1 MASNTLLPG
10 IFVDINASRANTA
23 TGDIGKIL
31 LVGQGANPSSDI
43 QPVASAS
50 TALTTYGQ
58 GSPLSLMA
66 ARVFAAFP
74 RAEVY
79 ALSLAD
85 GASAS
90 ERSFLIEVG
99 MASGQTAATASGS
112 YTINIGEESFE
123 VGVAVGDTPT
133 IVASNIV
140 SAVSASDYVSAA
152 SEDGSVTL
160 SAQTAGVWANSI
172 NINYEGTVAGL
183 VLSHTNTPG
192 VTDVDWDNGFTEAVI
207 GDEIYD
213 FIVLQDSTEAGLNAV
228 QTEMER
234 RWGSSVGAY
243 GVCFA
248 ANKDTYADNLMF
260 ANGRN
265 NRYETILTVED
276 SVRAPNCEIA
286 AAYAGVAARALQEDA
301 SRPLATLPL
310 PRISAALNN
319 RYTNGNKEALL
330 QAGGSVV
337 SYSVNGDAIIGR
349 ATTSYRTNAQNERD
363 NSYISLNVPYQ
374 IVITSR
380 TFRSRLSS
388 RFARSALYTDPA
400 ATIPPGSTAATIPV
414 IRAECVTIYG
424 DLRDRGIVENVE
436 AFSQAIVVEIPN
448 DTPDRVQL
456 ALVPDFLNQL
466 QIFDVTLQFIR

>member
-10 IFVDINASRANTA
+10 IFVDIDASRANTA

-43 QPVASAS
+43 QPVQSAGSALAS
-50 TALTTYGQ
+50 YGQ

-90 ERSFLIEVG
+90 ARSFLIEVG
-99 MASGQTAATASGS
+99 TQASQSAATASGS
-112 YTINIGEESFE
+112 YTINIGEESFD
-123 VGVAVGDTPT
+123 VGVAIGDTPET
-133 IVASNIV
+133 VAANIAT
-140 SAVSASDYVSAA
+140 AVSNNDYVSASSSA
-152 SEDGSVTL
+152 AAVTL
-160 SAQTAGVWANSI
+160 TAQTAGVWANSI
-172 NINYEGTVAGL
+172 NINYSGTVAGL

-192 VTDVDWDNGFTEAVI
+192 VTDVDWANGFTEEVI
-207 GDEIYD
+207 GDEQYD
-213 FIVLQDSTEAGLNAV
+213 FIVLQDSTAAGLNAV

-286 AAYAGVAARALQEDA
+286 AAYAGVAARALQADA

-337 SYSVNGDAIIGR
+337 SYSVNGDAVIGR
-349 ATTSYRTNAQNERD
+349 ATTSYRTNALGENV
-363 NSYISLNVPYQ
+363 NSYISLNVPFQ
-374 IVITSR
+374 VVITSR

-388 RFARSALYTDPA
+388 RFARSALYRNPA
-400 ATIPPGSTAATIPV
+400 AQVPPGSRAATVPI
-414 IRAECVTIYG
+414 IRAECVAIYG

-436 AFSQAIVVEIPN
+436 AFSQAIVVEIPS
-448 DTPDRVQL
+448 DSQDRVQL
-456 ALVPDFLNQL
+456 ALVPDFLQQL